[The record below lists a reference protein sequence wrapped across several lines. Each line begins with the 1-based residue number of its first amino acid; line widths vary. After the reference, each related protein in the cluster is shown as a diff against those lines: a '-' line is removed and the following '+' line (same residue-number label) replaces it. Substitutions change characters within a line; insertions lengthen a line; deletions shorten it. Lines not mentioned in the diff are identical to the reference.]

1 MDEEAKGEQLWAWAN
16 EIDGRVPGWEDETT
30 DKIKEASDWAM
41 SIINLDQLAK
51 DADSNLEPA
60 IKPPFYRDQFGNA
73 FNVLAPIAPP
83 PSPANLSLN

>member
-1 MDEEAKGEQLWAWAN
+1 
-16 EIDGRVPGWEDETT
+16 
-30 DKIKEASDWAM
+30 M

-73 FNVLAPIAPP
+73 FNVLAPLAPP

>member
-1 MDEEAKGEQLWAWAN
+1 M
-16 EIDGRVPGWEDETT
+16 T
-30 DKIKEASDWAM
+30 
-41 SIINLDQLAK
+41 IINLDQLAK

-60 IKPPFYRDQFGNA
+60 TKPPFYRDQFGNA